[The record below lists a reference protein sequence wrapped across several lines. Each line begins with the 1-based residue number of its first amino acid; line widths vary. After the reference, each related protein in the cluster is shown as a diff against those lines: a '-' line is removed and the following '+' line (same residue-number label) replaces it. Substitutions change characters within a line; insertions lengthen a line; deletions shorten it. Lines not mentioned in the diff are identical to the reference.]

1 MTGGGS
7 GRSAGAAVTL
17 GASALGASGHPGRV
31 GNTGHFRG
39 ARRTLAVDA
48 QALDCSPRQVV
59 GVAALIGRH
68 CSLDRGYGIR
78 RSRDRCGG

>member
-17 GASALGASGHPGRV
+17 GASALGASGLGRV
-31 GNTGHFRG
+31 GNTGHFGR

-48 QALDCSPRQVV
+48 QALDCSTRQIV
-59 GVAALIGRH
+59 GVAALIRRH
-68 CSLDRGYGIR
+68 RSLDRGYGIR
-78 RSRDRCGG
+78 RSRDRRRG